1 MGHRKVPSSNAH
13 RRGGHSQDSILS
25 GLTKAYIALA
35 GIRDRTTEYIVSE
48 NSWPLF
54 VYENYRVNSGDLEEG
69 FLKSRLLVLAFK
81 AVFTSPS
88 SARETDGD
96 GDAADIIENNRRAR
110 RKSDQTKVKTCVA
123 SIINMKKVTPRAIA
137 YIVCQVRFALSS
149 VSSWRTVDGD
159 FDYEAFWCNIVDFFE
174 EVPGPVMRR
183 KVEKLRESRT
193 RKIFGTNHREDLTPE
208 RVSHM
213 SVNAL
218 AEQRK
223 KLEDAAFDSD

>member
-1 MGHRKVPSSNAH
+1 M
-13 RRGGHSQDSILS
+13 
-25 GLTKAYIALA
+25 
-35 GIRDRTTEYIVSE
+35 SE

-69 FLKSRLLVLAFK
+69 FLKSRLLVLVSGLVMVVVIMFLLIALQAFK

-110 RKSDQTKVKTCVA
+110 CKSDQTKVKMCVA

-137 YIVCQVRFALSS
+137 YIVCQVRFLFYFRVQHLTVHWQVRFALSS

-174 EVPGPVMRR
+174 DVPGPVTRR
-183 KVEKLRESRT
+183 KVEKLLEWWT
-193 RKIFGTNHREDLTPE
+193 R
-208 RVSHM
+208 
-213 SVNAL
+213 
-218 AEQRK
+218 
-223 KLEDAAFDSD
+223 